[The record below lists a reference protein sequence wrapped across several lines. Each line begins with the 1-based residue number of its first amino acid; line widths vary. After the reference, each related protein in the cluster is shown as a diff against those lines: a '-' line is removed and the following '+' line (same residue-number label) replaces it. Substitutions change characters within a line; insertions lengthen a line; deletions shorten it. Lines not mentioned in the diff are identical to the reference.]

1 MSELMKYARQ
11 LMDAV
16 PEFNSLWPDS
26 LPTMVFGHF
35 GIFLRDRISQY
46 GLTDRVVRD
55 SLGILNSALSI
66 SNDADFQNLVQVGV
80 FEPLCD
86 RQETVS
92 AALTLLTGKARSL
105 FVTTLSWF
113 PPSLK
118 E

>member
-1 MSELMKYARQ
+1 
-11 LMDAV
+11 MDAV
-16 PEFNSLWPDS
+16 PEFNSLWPDN